1 MVENNILYEI
11 FTAVTAF
18 VDASLN
24 VLQRIHRSFYTT
36 DEVGSKSN
44 MVERKESKFTFL
56 AISHVGIIS
65 FLFQSRKLRD
75 SGCIAFK
82 YYFSEY
88 KTVKDK

>member
-24 VLQRIHRSFYTT
+24 VLWRIHRSFYTT
-36 DEVGSKSN
+36 NEVGSKSN

-65 FLFQSRKLRD
+65 FLFQSRKLRNQ
-75 SGCIAFK
+75 GCIAFK